1 MNLTARDLHA
11 EYMLSIHA
19 IRILIGQMK
28 FQIYSLNYITCD
40 PFRFEETDFERIV
53 RHMNWTVGLKN
64 GNRKF

>member
-1 MNLTARDLHA
+1 
-11 EYMLSIHA
+11 MLSIHA